1 MIVSPL
7 TSQLYASSSLRA
19 FLNFLEVH
27 VVVSVGVNVFFGG
40 EGGFGIFFLDFLE
53 DFFFLDLFL
62 SLTYDVDEE
71 DSELEEYQLCLEVE
85 DELLESPESDED
97 GSEGFYW

>member
-1 MIVSPL
+1 M
-7 TSQLYASSSLRA
+7 
-19 FLNFLEVH
+19 
-27 VVVSVGVNVFFGG
+27 VVSVGVNVFFGG
-40 EGGFGIFFLDFLE
+40 EGGFGDFFLDFLE

-85 DELLESPESDED
+85 DELLDSSESDDD
-97 GSEGFYW
+97 GSEGSMGDCNNCVEVKLGTPESCIGRSDDR